1 MAGDGGKT
9 KKKAAAKKVKQQAL
23 MSAVGRRT
31 ATAAGTVPV
40 MDGVDPNDARVRRS
54 PVAFRHAASAAAPE
68 PWGGRRRR
76 RFRSGGGVVGGTRGF
91 RGRAHAWTNVRAHA

>member
-1 MAGDGGKT
+1 MVGDGSKT

-40 MDGVDPNDARVRRS
+40 MDGVDPNDARVRR
-54 PVAFRHAASAAAPE
+54 
-68 PWGGRRRR
+68 
-76 RFRSGGGVVGGTRGF
+76 
-91 RGRAHAWTNVRAHA
+91 